1 MKKILLKIK
10 SLDKGTIL
18 RTLLVILSIANQI
31 VALIG
36 KSSFAS
42 ADWYQWLSFGL
53 TLLSMILSYW
63 YNNDWSKLAILTRD
77 IFDSLKDGKISEDE
91 AKKLLEKNTEKEGKE
106 QK

>member
-1 MKKILLKIK
+1 MKKILEKIK

-18 RTLLVILSIANQI
+18 RTILMILTLANQI

-53 TLLSMILSYW
+53 TLAVMLVSYW
-63 YNNDWSKLAILTRD
+63 YNNDWTKLAQKARD
-77 IFDSLKDGKISEDE
+77 IFDAMKDGKITEEE
-91 AKKLLEKNTEKEGKE
+91 ADKLLEKKEDKPND
-106 QK
+106 